1 MTWTD
6 IFNGIGDLFT
16 WIFTFMP
23 FLGKLINPALWV
35 IIFCLLVY
43 WTLQLSK
50 YSKSTKTNKNGR
62 ETKYGDL

>member
-16 WIFTFMP
+16 WAFTFMP
-23 FLGKLINPALWV
+23 FLGKLINPVLWV

-43 WTLQLSK
+43 WTLQLAK
-50 YSKSTKTNKNGR
+50 YSKSAKTNKDGR

>member
-16 WIFTFMP
+16 WCFKFMKP
-23 FLGKLINPALWV
+23 LGTIINPALW
-35 IIFCLLVY
+35 IIIIVLLTY
-43 WTLQLSK
+43 WTLQLNKYAKSAKNSK
-50 YSKSTKTNKNGR
+50 DGR